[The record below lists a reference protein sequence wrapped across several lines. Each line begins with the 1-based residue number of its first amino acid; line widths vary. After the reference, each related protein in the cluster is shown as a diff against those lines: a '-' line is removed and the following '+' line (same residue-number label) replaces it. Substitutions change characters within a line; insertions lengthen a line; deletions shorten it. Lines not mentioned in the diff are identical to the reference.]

1 MTNLDRKELLKPL
14 LFIGKP
20 NEHEFFVVRILQR
33 RKDNPEMDLPER
45 QLKVYSF
52 YSWEELQKNYHR
64 IVEICELNNARAYIR
79 LNTQDAVEVSHRV
92 VQQIMSNLIEGNPRK
107 NERVWDS
114 ITGQKGKKDYW
125 VIDIDTEHLYIVD
138 SLVEDLKNHYFERS
152 RGGADGIWTREWSNE
167 VHPIVSN
174 PTKSGVHLI
183 VKPFDTRIL
192 SKYNED
198 FQRRNIPIVLIQK
211 DSNTVLYLPEGR

>member
-1 MTNLDRKELLKPL
+1 MTRMDLLKPL
-14 LFIGKP
+14 LFKGQPDKY
-20 NEHEFFVVRILQR
+20 EFFVVRILQR
-33 RKDNPEMDLPER
+33 RKDNPEMDLPEK

-64 IVEICELNNARAYIR
+64 IIEICELNNARAYIR
-79 LNTQDAVEVSHRV
+79 MNTQNAVDVSHRV

-125 VIDIDTEHLYIVD
+125 VVDIDTEHLYIVD
-138 SLVEDLKNHYFERS
+138 SLVEDLKAHYFERN
-152 RGGADGIWTREWSNE
+152 RGGVDGILTREWSDE
-167 VHPIVSN
+167 VFPVIQN
-174 PTKSGVHLI
+174 KTKSGVHLI

-192 SKYNED
+192 SKYNENL
-198 FQRRNIPIVLIQK
+198 QRRNLPIVLIQK
-211 DSNTVLYLPEGR
+211 DANTVLYIPEGR